1 MSDLTVRWVR
11 KRDGRVVPFDQE
23 KITNA
28 IFKAAQSVGGDDRD
42 RAVYI
47 SNAVARMIEDRY
59 GDGDGYTAHIPTV
72 EDIQDL
78 VERALI
84 KHGHAKTAK
93 AYILYRDLHNKL
105 RDIRALVDAN
115 ELVDGYLK
123 HLDWR
128 VQENSNMSFSLQG
141 LNNHIFSAVNSAY
154 WLNSL
159 YPSEIRDAHINGDIH
174 IHDLYILAV
183 YCCGW
188 DLRDLLIRGFGGV
201 PGKVDCQPPKHFRA
215 ALGQTI
221 NFFYTIQG
229 ESAGAVAFSSFDTYL
244 APFIRYDGL
253 SPKEV
258 RQALQGFIFNMNVP
272 TRVGFQSLVWEEL
285 VVVKNQGRIQVTEI
299 GELVDEQFARNS
311 HRLLSQGHD
320 SHAVANAD
328 DVQALTFDADG
339 HVHWAPV
346 KAFVRH
352 RVPRDSTFVR
362 MRTSRGTASVSQAH
376 SMFAFAE
383 LNGHCTVQPI
393 AAHQVQVVHGNAS
406 LEPDNHLVAIGHVP
420 NDGYRHHL
428 DLVELIDAVP
438 QILDRVRVRLPQ
450 HTDAVGLVQQRARER
465 FGGLTAFYLEY
476 GLKDKGCWKQWME
489 NGTLPYRIWRGLG
502 EDEPD
507 AELCLRNSKIWYGRR
522 LAGDDL
528 GEFVRLLGWYIAEG
542 HSDIS
547 NGLYLSQAGG
557 ENQEEIVRVLGSLG
571 ALGRTEETQGWSPQ
585 GNPTSLVLKTAG
597 KGLLASLI
605 SHLAGTYSTNK
616 VIPWFVYDLDRDY
629 QEELLVALMRGDGS
643 DFADHVDYT
652 TTSKKLSLSLS
663 LLLAMNGYKFSV
675 YENSYDDR
683 PAWNDQ
689 YTLRIYKDKDAAERY
704 NVGDLLARACTRRE
718 PFAYPR
724 EYEYDLSVEA
734 ACENFAGGSGL
745 LCFHNT
751 PFTNITMDLTVP
763 STLADEHVII
773 GGQPQE
779 ATYREFQPEMD
790 LLNRTFAELML
801 EGDARGRVF
810 TFPIPTYNITRDF
823 DWDNPVL
830 DPVWRMTA
838 KYGIP
843 YFANFVN
850 SDLDPEDV
858 RSMCCRL
865 RLDNKELRKRGGGL
879 FGANP
884 LTGSIGVVTLNM
896 TRLGYVS
903 RDEEDFLYRIGRLM
917 DIAKDSLTIKRRVIE
932 RFTDGGLYPYSRHYL
947 DDIKARTGSYWGN
960 HFGTIGLNGMNEA
973 VKNLLGVDL
982 TSERGRAFAARV
994 LDFMR
999 QRLQRYQEETGEMF
1013 NLEAT
1018 PAEGTSYRFALLD
1031 KDRYPDIIAANSDIP
1046 DADPYYTNSTQ
1057 LPVDATDDLFQ
1068 ALDWQDE
1075 LQCKYT
1081 GGTVM
1086 HLFLGEQ
1093 LPSIETTKRLV
1104 RTVAQTYRLPYF
1116 TLTPTFSVCPSHG
1129 YLAGEHLTCPSC
1141 EDEQPCEVY
1150 SRIVGYLRPVQQWNR
1165 GKRAEYVQRREFAPE
1180 EEAILDRS
1188 QALDGSD
1195 ASEETEAVVTHRGNG
1210 EIRIRREQ
1218 DIAVL

>member
-28 IFKAAQSVGGDDRD
+28 IFKAAQSVGGDDRE

-47 SNAVARMIEDRY
+47 SNAVAKMIEDRY
-59 GDGDGYTAHIPTV
+59 GDGDGYTAHVPTV

-84 KHGHAKTAK
+84 KYGHAKTAK

-115 ELVDGYLK
+115 ELVEGYLK

-159 YPSEIRDAHINGDIH
+159 YPSQIRDAHINGDIH

-188 DLRDLLIRGFGGV
+188 DLRDLLLRGFGGV

-253 SPKEV
+253 SAKEV

-272 TRVGFQSLVWEEL
+272 TRVGFQ
-285 VVVKNQGRIQVTEI
+285 
-299 GELVDEQFARNS
+299 
-311 HRLLSQGHD
+311 
-320 SHAVANAD
+320 
-328 DVQALTFDADG
+328 
-339 HVHWAPV
+339 
-346 KAFVRH
+346 
-352 RVPRDSTFVR
+352 
-362 MRTSRGTASVSQAH
+362 
-376 SMFAFAE
+376 
-383 LNGHCTVQPI
+383 
-393 AAHQVQVVHGNAS
+393 
-406 LEPDNHLVAIGHVP
+406 
-420 NDGYRHHL
+420 
-428 DLVELIDAVP
+428 
-438 QILDRVRVRLPQ
+438 
-450 HTDAVGLVQQRARER
+450 
-465 FGGLTAFYLEY
+465 
-476 GLKDKGCWKQWME
+476 
-489 NGTLPYRIWRGLG
+489 
-502 EDEPD
+502 
-507 AELCLRNSKIWYGRR
+507 
-522 LAGDDL
+522 
-528 GEFVRLLGWYIAEG
+528 
-542 HSDIS
+542 
-547 NGLYLSQAGG
+547 
-557 ENQEEIVRVLGSLG
+557 
-571 ALGRTEETQGWSPQ
+571 
-585 GNPTSLVLKTAG
+585 
-597 KGLLASLI
+597 
-605 SHLAGTYSTNK
+605 
-616 VIPWFVYDLDRDY
+616 
-629 QEELLVALMRGDGS
+629 
-643 DFADHVDYT
+643 
-652 TTSKKLSLSLS
+652 
-663 LLLAMNGYKFSV
+663 
-675 YENSYDDR
+675 
-683 PAWNDQ
+683 
-689 YTLRIYKDKDAAERY
+689 
-704 NVGDLLARACTRRE
+704 
-718 PFAYPR
+718 
-724 EYEYDLSVEA
+724 
-734 ACENFAGGSGL
+734 
-745 LCFHNT
+745 T

-779 ATYREFQPEMD
+779 ATYGEFQPEMD

-801 EGDARGRVF
+801 KGDARGRVF

-884 LTGSIGVVTLNM
+884 LTGSVGVVTLNM
-896 TRLGYVS
+896 ARLGYVA
-903 RDEEDFLYRIGRLM
+903 RDEEDFLRRVGHLM
-917 DIAKDSLTIKRRVIE
+917 DIAQESLMIKRRVIE
-932 RFTDGGLYPYSRHYL
+932 RFTEGGLYPYSRYYL
-947 DDIKARTGSYWGN
+947 DDIKARTGAYWGN

-973 VKNLLGVDL
+973 ALNLLGVDL
-982 TSERGRAFAARV
+982 TSERGRAFTARC

-999 QRLQRYQEETGEMF
+999 QRLQQYQEETGEMF

-1031 KDRYPDIIAANSDIP
+1031 RDRYPDIIAANSDMP

-1057 LPVDATDDLFQ
+1057 LPVDATDDLFE

-1086 HLFLGEQ
+1086 HLFLGER

-1104 RTVAQTYRLPYF
+1104 RTVAETYRLPYF

-1141 EDEQPCEVY
+1141 DDEQPCEVY
-1150 SRIVGYLRPVQQWNR
+1150 SRVVGYLRPVQQWNR
-1165 GKRAEYVQRREFAPE
+1165 GKRAEYDQRREFAVQDDAPIDE
-1180 EEAILDRS
+1180 EQPDTV
-1188 QALDGSD
+1188 
-1195 ASEETEAVVTHRGNG
+1195 TEAVGQAQDDATHRGNG
-1210 EIRIRREQ
+1210 DGRARREH
-1218 DIAVL
+1218 DIAAS